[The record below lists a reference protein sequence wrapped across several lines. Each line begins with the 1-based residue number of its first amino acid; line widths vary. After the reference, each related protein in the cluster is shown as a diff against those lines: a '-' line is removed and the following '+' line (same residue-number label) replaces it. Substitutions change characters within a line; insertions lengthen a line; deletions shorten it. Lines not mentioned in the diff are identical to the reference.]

1 MDVAGDHRVGVG
13 QDSGDAVGEHDLRL
27 GTGLFDDG
35 LVIGH
40 IVHAGEGMHHL
51 TESRTEL
58 LQRQHIVPRVDAGLV
73 QLVQTHQM
81 VAHLVGG
88 IAQQQHDLLR
98 AHGDATQ
105 QQGEAVAAEDG
116 ECHAYGLAAGLGL
129 HVRGDLLA
137 GGVVALAAG
146 HHGLGHGHHV
156 AVAGSDVVFTKCVQN
171 RADGDVHHAVALAE
185 DGGAH
190 APDHGTQS
198 SAHSG
203 SPPDIIKVLC

>member
-1 MDVAGDHRVGVG
+1 
-13 QDSGDAVGEHDLRL
+13 
-27 GTGLFDDG
+27 
-35 LVIGH
+35 
-40 IVHAGEGMHHL
+40 MHHL
-51 TESRTEL
+51 TESRAEL

-88 IAQQQHDLLR
+88 IAQQQHDLLG
-98 AHGDATQ
+98 AHGDAPQ

-116 ECHAYGLAAGLGL
+116 ECHAHGLAAGPGA
-129 HVRGDLLA
+129 HVLSDLLT

-156 AVAGSDVVFTKCVQN
+156 AVTGGDVVFSQ
-171 RADGDVHHAVALAE
+171 RIQHGADGDVHHAVALAE